1 MELGDIII
9 YIENLIEAIEFEEID
24 MLEIKSKLHELAGEI
39 EDNVNV
45 DNEGLEGFDFD

>member
-9 YIENLIEAIEFEEID
+9 YIEDLVEAIEFEELDI
-24 MLEIKSKLHELAGEI
+24 LEIKSKLQDLVINI
-39 EDNVNV
+39 EDNVDV

>member
-39 EDNVNV
+39 EDNVNI

>member
-39 EDNVNV
+39 EDHVNI